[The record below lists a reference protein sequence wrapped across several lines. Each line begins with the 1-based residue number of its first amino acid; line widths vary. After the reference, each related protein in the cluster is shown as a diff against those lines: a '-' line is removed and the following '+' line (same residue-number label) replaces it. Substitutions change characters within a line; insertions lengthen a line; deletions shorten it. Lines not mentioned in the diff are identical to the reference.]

1 MKDKLIIL
9 TIAIGSSLVVS
20 GCYYDGRQHESAYG
34 SSGYARSSGYA
45 TYSYVY
51 YPDEEVYYE
60 PHRHVYYW
68 SDGGAWRSGA
78 RVPRNFVLR
87 SSVRVDLDSPEPY
100 RHHNEVRTKYPR
112 QRREEDRERS
122 HYDRDQQ

>member
-9 TIAIGSSLVVS
+9 TFAISGLLGLL
-20 GCYYDGRQHESAYG
+20 GCYVEHPH
-34 SSGYARSSGYA
+34 GYARGPAVYA

-51 YPDEEVYYE
+51 YPDVEVYYE

-68 SDGGAWRSGA
+68 SEGNAWRSGA
-78 RVPRNFVLR
+78 RVPQNIVLR

-100 RHHNEVRTKYPR
+100 RHHDEVRAKYPR
-112 QRREEDRERS
+112 QRQEEEHERK
-122 HYDRDQQ
+122 HQDHDQQ